1 MATYPEPIELVPEF
15 DSTNFPI
22 NTSSSAQ
29 GGGVDVAKLNFP
41 IAQGSESFPFGL
53 ASDAQ
58 LSLTSTS
65 GQSTLEQLPS
75 LLKIQNLEN
84 GGITNFYND
93 TALGVQTNPLSINS
107 SGITIIQG
115 TVSNPPVNPN
125 DIATKDYV
133 DSNSSNILNTANI
146 WTNTNTFS
154 NTIIGSVSGSSN
166 TANTATSALS
176 STNSTNSTNININ
189 DIGAGAGLFY
199 PTFTSSTSG
208 NGQIKIDSANLKYN
222 GGSDILL
229 CPNFQ
234 GDLINTN
241 ANGTIRLTS
250 STSQYSYF
258 QQSNAGLGYNL
269 NLITPNS
276 GLFHIAVSGIADLP
290 LANSGTGL
298 SIGWNSTNG
307 DGATDFINYAQGSP
321 TGGFNFYNLN
331 GTTNSSLIASITTAQ
346 PPLNDVSVKLATT
359 KWVYDFVNAIPPSG
373 LTLAQVHSSI
383 LPFTAI
389 QTFNYDNIVNG
400 ITVGTG
406 GGALNSNVAV
416 GLDALSVNSSGNNN
430 VAIGKNSL
438 KNELGNLGQVL
449 TITSTSPGV
458 YTGAIVQTT
467 TFNLIITGGGAIVD
481 AVATCVFTCAFP
493 GLGSY
498 SSTIILVSGG
508 SGYTSAPTITFPIPT
523 GFTETNPA
531 TCSFTYNTLS
541 GSFNTCI
548 GANSNLNQTEGD
560 YNTSL
565 GYNAG
570 SNITTGS
577 YNTCIGNNSQVPN
590 AINDHQIVIGTSSD
604 TTYISGGLNITSSIS
619 PTLFTNAIP
628 HCATSTGVNLAEITN
643 VQYVQNLLTNLQYT
657 YSKKA
662 NFYNVINAPTTEF
675 FINISNPAPGGI
687 SDWGYNDFF
696 TIRYKLSMTYPNVPI
711 PNANPNAS
719 IYSGNIDIYPI
730 RIPNTLIIG
739 TSQINVI
746 NNSIN
751 GNTAYYIGT
760 SQPTWA
766 PNGRQ
771 MWAYN
776 TSNYGVDPPPLYLM
790 AVNNSII
797 PTISM
802 KFILNNPNSAGAN
815 PPDPTPN
822 IFWCDFT
829 VELLSWGSSSPQKI
843 TTTGFTTN
851 F

>member
-29 GGGVDVAKLNFP
+29 GGGDDVAKLNFP

-115 TVSNPPVNPN
+115 TVSNPPVNPT

-133 DSNSSNILNTANI
+133 DSYSSNILNTPNI

-166 TANTATSALS
+166 TSNTATSALS

-189 DIGAGAGLFY
+189 DIGAGAGIFY

-241 ANGTIRLTS
+241 ANGTVRLTS

-359 KWVYDFVNAIPPSG
+359 KWVSDFVNAIPPSG

-383 LPFTAI
+383 LAFTAI

-449 TITSTSPGV
+449 TITSTSTGV
-458 YTGAIVQTT
+458 YTGATIYSGVP
-467 TFNLIITGGGAIVD
+467 FNLIISGGGASVN
-481 AVATCVFTCAFP
+481 AVATCVFTSFL

-498 SSTIILVSGG
+498 SSTITLVSGG
-508 SGYTSAPTITFPIPT
+508 SGYTGAPTITFPIPA
-523 GFTETNPA
+523 GLVETAPA
-531 TCSFTYNTLS
+531 TCSFTFNTVS

-548 GANSNLNQTEGD
+548 GANSNLNQIEGD

-565 GYNAG
+565 GYNAA

-590 AINDHQIVIGTSSD
+590 PINDHQIVIGTTSD
-604 TTYISGGLNITSSIS
+604 TTYISGGLNITSSTS

-628 HCATSTGVNLAEITN
+628 QCSTSSTVNPLDIAN
-643 VQYVQNLLTNLQYT
+643 VQLVKNLISNLQYT

-662 NFYNVINAPTTEF
+662 NFYNTINDPTRNF
-675 FINISNPAPGGI
+675 FINIDNPAPGGI
-687 SDWGYNDFF
+687 SDWGPNDFF
-696 TIRYKLSMTYPNVPI
+696 TIRYKLSMTYPIVPY
-711 PNANPNAS
+711 PDANPNAS
-719 IYSGNIDIYPI
+719 IYAGYLDIYPW
-730 RIPNTLIIG
+730 RIPSTLIIG

-746 NNSIN
+746 NNNIN

-776 TSNYGVDPPPLYLM
+776 STNYGLNPPPLYLM
-790 AVNNSII
+790 AVNNSLT

-802 KFILNNPNSAGAN
+802 KFILNNPAG
-815 PPDPTPN
+815 PT
-822 IFWCDFT
+822 ITSLYYVDFT
-829 VELLSWGSSSPQKI
+829 FELISWGSSTPQKI
-843 TTTGFTTN
+843 TTSGFNTN